1 MAEVALLRDRLNQ
14 TPVLLLDDV
23 MSELDE
29 QRRTQLIKVISQD
42 IQTFITSTNL
52 SYFDDE
58 FLSNAEI
65 IELTQEGSTNFLMNK
80 RSARSSIARSS
91 KCMLSLRLVLMSS
104 FSNTSI
110 RSI

>member
-23 MSELDE
+23 MSELDK

-58 FLSNAEI
+58 FLSNVEI
-65 IELTQEGSTNFLMNK
+65 IELTQEGE
-80 RSARSSIARSS
+80 R
-91 KCMLSLRLVLMSS
+91 
-104 FSNTSI
+104 
-110 RSI
+110 

>member
-65 IELTQEGSTNFLMNK
+65 IELTQERGEV
-80 RSARSSIARSS
+80 I
-91 KCMLSLRLVLMSS
+91 
-104 FSNTSI
+104 
-110 RSI
+110 

>member
-65 IELTQEGSTNFLMNK
+65 IELTQEGE
-80 RSARSSIARSS
+80 R
-91 KCMLSLRLVLMSS
+91 
-104 FSNTSI
+104 
-110 RSI
+110 

>member
-29 QRRTQLIKVISQD
+29 QRRSQLIKVISQD

-65 IELTQEGSTNFLMNK
+65 IELTQEGE
-80 RSARSSIARSS
+80 R
-91 KCMLSLRLVLMSS
+91 
-104 FSNTSI
+104 
-110 RSI
+110 

>member
-1 MAEVALLRDRLNQ
+1 LNQ

-65 IELTQEGSTNFLMNK
+65 IELTQEGE
-80 RSARSSIARSS
+80 R
-91 KCMLSLRLVLMSS
+91 
-104 FSNTSI
+104 
-110 RSI
+110 